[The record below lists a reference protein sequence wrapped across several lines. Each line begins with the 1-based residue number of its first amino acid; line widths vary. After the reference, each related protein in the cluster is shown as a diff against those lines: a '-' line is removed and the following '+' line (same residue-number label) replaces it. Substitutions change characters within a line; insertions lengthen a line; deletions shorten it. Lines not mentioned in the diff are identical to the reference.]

1 MIDEQVFIKRVNETL
16 KIGNFYILDS
26 IFLEYENYAPMQLN
40 MVLKYLSK
48 SNLFL
53 EDYICNSATFG
64 NLWNVI
70 NTRFKDIE
78 EEIKVIVYEKIKN
91 IKTWNYSVE
100 NDVISIVNKMT
111 VKMNDR
117 DKIQQ
122 YLTYLK
128 TFTSLEFLNHRIKD
142 DFFRCA
148 HLVESIKE
156 EKSLFFAEEDN
167 LIFDFTGESFNILI
181 EAIREQ
187 NDNWMIH
194 DFSFLLE
201 YTPVGLLTK
210 IIKAGT
216 LRIEGSNEY
225 PDGFFEIKIIQR
237 IFVNVDLDEENL
249 SKDLIARLNGF
260 IDFNYKFYGEEMN
273 RYIKKHGLKT
283 KEKYID
289 GIGPINGG
297 WVQTFP
303 FVPISPLTNDYQVG
317 ILIDLLDKIPDW
329 SDSKV
334 EEDFL
339 KEQSIE
345 GQNKEIIRIL
355 NTSENWEENARY
367 NEKFIEEL
375 INNPVLCSKLTP
387 SIVSMINTAME
398 NKYIDTRIAESF
410 VEKLEFKDTKKIN
423 YEEKQILQAL
433 VKKISDKDNM
443 IFRVLFEDIK
453 PHLLSTK
460 SIFLNKDRSKFI
472 ELNDFINTDLGKY
485 YSIIEEIN
493 EDILEYYMETFLKE
507 IDLLQPPFR
516 EYLIGRNIKYY
527 IKKSEII
534 PTQNMFIGYC
544 HRYILREEG
553 IMDFFAEIAALL
565 LEDEEFSDN
574 FCMNNIIS
582 IMLYKIYP
590 SDNKITLDK
599 NINYK
604 KQINHTFLRTLFE
617 NKQFDKEKNVMNW
630 IEYFLKNE
638 IFVEQTASF
647 FLLKLG
653 SSKKTIASI
662 YTKLIDKVAPISKKV
677 RMKEYEFSYI
687 YQLNEYAEWQFRSL
701 IEMIRILLK
710 KSYIIINPSFI
721 EGMVR
726 IFSEL
731 SNKELIEDMETF
743 FIVLKPYLP
752 VSDYDYLQNKFP
764 I

>member
-1 MIDEQVFIKRVNETL
+1 MIDEKIFIKRVNGTL

-26 IFLEYENYAPMQLN
+26 IFLEYKKYDSTQLN
-40 MVLKYLSK
+40 IVLKYLSK

-53 EDYICNSATFG
+53 EDYICNSAVFG

-70 NTRFKDIE
+70 NTRFEDIE
-78 EEIKVIVYEKIKN
+78 EETKVIIYEKIKN

-100 NDVISIVNKMT
+100 KDVISIVDKMT

-117 DKIQQ
+117 ERIQQ

-128 TFTSLEFLNHRIKD
+128 PFISLEFLNHRIKD

-148 HLVESIKE
+148 HLVESIRE
-156 EKSLFFAEEDN
+156 EKSLFFVEEDN
-167 LIFDFTGESFNILI
+167 LIFDFTRESFNILV
-181 EAIREQ
+181 EAVKEQ
-187 NDNWMIH
+187 SDNWMVH

-201 YTPVGLLTK
+201 YTPVKLLTK
-210 IIKAGT
+210 IINDGT

-225 PDGFFEIKIIQR
+225 PDGFLEIKIIQR
-237 IFVNVDLDEENL
+237 IFVNVDLDEESL
-249 SKDLIARLNGF
+249 SEELIDRLNGF
-260 IDFNYKFYGEEMN
+260 IDLKYKLYGEEMN
-273 RYIKKHGLKT
+273 RYVKKHGLKT

-303 FVPISPLTNDYQVG
+303 FVPVSPLTNDYQVE
-317 ILIDLLDKIPDW
+317 ILVDLLDKIPDW
-329 SDSKV
+329 SNNKV
-334 EEDFL
+334 EGNFL

-345 GQNKEIIRIL
+345 GQNKEIIRNL
-355 NTSENWEENARY
+355 NTLENWKENASY
-367 NEKFIEEL
+367 NEKFLEKL
-375 INNPVLCSKLTP
+375 INKPVLLSKLTP
-387 SIVSMINTAME
+387 SIVSMIDTAME
-398 NKYIDTRIAESF
+398 NKYIDTRIAELF
-410 VEKLEFKDTKKIN
+410 VEKLELKDTKKIS

-433 VKKISDKDNM
+433 VKRISDKDNM

-460 SIFLNKDRSKFI
+460 SIFLNKDKSKFI

-493 EDILEYYMETFLKE
+493 EDILEYYVKTFLNE
-507 IDLLQPPFR
+507 INLLQMPYR
-516 EYLIGRNIKYY
+516 EYLIGRNINYY
-527 IKKSEII
+527 MKNSTVF

-544 HRYILREEG
+544 HRYVSREEE
-553 IMDFFAEIAALL
+553 IMDLFAETAVSL
-565 LEDEEFSDN
+565 LENEEFSDN

-582 IMLYKIYP
+582 IMLYKICP
-590 SDNKITLDK
+590 TNNQITFDK

-604 KQINHTFLRTLFE
+604 KQINHSFLRILFE
-617 NKQFDKEKNVMNW
+617 NEHFDKERVVIDW

-638 IFVEQTASF
+638 VFVEQTASF

-653 SSKKTIASI
+653 ESKKTIASKF
-662 YTKLIDKVAPISKKV
+662 TNLLQEASISKKV
-677 RMKEYEFSYI
+677 KMKEYEFAYI
-687 YQLNEYAEWQFRSL
+687 YQLNEYVEWQFKSL

-731 SNKELIEDMETF
+731 SNKELIEDMEKF

-752 VSDYDYLQNKFP
+752 ISDYDYLQNKFP
-764 I
+764 L

>member
-1 MIDEQVFIKRVNETL
+1 MIDEKVFIKRVNGTL

-26 IFLEYENYAPMQLN
+26 IFLEYKKYDSTQLN
-40 MVLKYLSK
+40 IVLKYLSK

-53 EDYICNSATFG
+53 EDYICNSAVFG

-70 NTRFKDIE
+70 NTRFEDIE
-78 EEIKVIVYEKIKN
+78 EETKVIIYEKIKN

-100 NDVISIVNKMT
+100 KDVISIVDKMT

-117 DKIQQ
+117 ERIQQ

-128 TFTSLEFLNHRIKD
+128 PFISLEFLNHRIKD

-148 HLVESIKE
+148 HLVESIRE
-156 EKSLFFAEEDN
+156 EKSLFFVEEDN
-167 LIFDFTGESFNILI
+167 LIFDFTRESFNILV
-181 EAIREQ
+181 EAVKEQ
-187 NDNWMIH
+187 SDNWMVH

-201 YTPVGLLTK
+201 YTPVKLLTK
-210 IIKAGT
+210 IINDGT

-225 PDGFFEIKIIQR
+225 PDGFLEIKIIQR
-237 IFVNVDLDEENL
+237 IFVNVDLDEESL
-249 SKDLIARLNGF
+249 SEELIDRLNGF
-260 IDFNYKFYGEEMN
+260 IDLKYKLYGEEMN
-273 RYIKKHGLKT
+273 RYVKKHGLKT

-303 FVPISPLTNDYQVG
+303 FVPVSPLTNDYQVE
-317 ILIDLLDKIPDW
+317 ILVDLLDKIPDW
-329 SDSKV
+329 SNNKV
-334 EEDFL
+334 EGNFL

-345 GQNKEIIRIL
+345 GQNKEIIRNL
-355 NTSENWEENARY
+355 NTLENWKENASY
-367 NEKFIEEL
+367 NEKFLEKL
-375 INNPVLCSKLTP
+375 INKPVLLSKLTP
-387 SIVSMINTAME
+387 SIVSMIDTAME
-398 NKYIDTRIAESF
+398 NKYIDTRIAELF
-410 VEKLEFKDTKKIN
+410 VEKLELKDTKKIS

-433 VKKISDKDNM
+433 VKRISDKDNM

-460 SIFLNKDRSKFI
+460 SIFLNKDKSKFI

-493 EDILEYYMETFLKE
+493 EDILEYYVKTFLNE
-507 IDLLQPPFR
+507 INLLQMPYR
-516 EYLIGRNIKYY
+516 EYLIGRNINYY
-527 IKKSEII
+527 MKNSTVF

-544 HRYILREEG
+544 HRYVSREEE
-553 IMDFFAEIAALL
+553 IMDLFAETAVSL
-565 LEDEEFSDN
+565 LENEEFSDN

-582 IMLYKIYP
+582 IMLYKICP
-590 SDNKITLDK
+590 TNNQITFDK

-604 KQINHTFLRTLFE
+604 KQINHSFLRILFE
-617 NKQFDKEKNVMNW
+617 NEHFDKERVVIDW

-638 IFVEQTASF
+638 VFVEQTASF

-653 SSKKTIASI
+653 ESKKTIASKF
-662 YTKLIDKVAPISKKV
+662 TNLLQEASISKKV
-677 RMKEYEFSYI
+677 KMKEYEFAYI
-687 YQLNEYAEWQFRSL
+687 YQLNEYVEWQFKSL

-731 SNKELIEDMETF
+731 SNKELIEDMEKF

-752 VSDYDYLQNKFP
+752 ISDYDYLQNKFP
-764 I
+764 L